1 MGRLLVGLSVAMIV
15 LSGCDA
21 MRGIPG
27 SGVSKSESRAAEDFE
42 RLDVRGIGTIH
53 VRFGDSPSLTVT
65 CDDNLSE
72 YVTTEYRDGLLRI
85 SLSESIS
92 PRVPLTFD
100 LVTRDLAAV
109 ELSGAA
115 KLVLHQAKLDQL
127 KLSASGACDLTAD
140 GAVDD
145 LEIDVSGAA
154 EIDAANFVAK
164 RVKISISGSGNAD
177 LHASESLDVT
187 VSGAGTVNC
196 AGNPKVTKQ
205 ISGIGKVNVGTN
217 AEAESHD

>member
-1 MGRLLVGLSVAMIV
+1 
-15 LSGCDA
+15 
-21 MRGIPG
+21 
-27 SGVSKSESRAAEDFE
+27 
-42 RLDVRGIGTIH
+42 
-53 VRFGDSPSLTVT
+53 
-65 CDDNLSE
+65 
-72 YVTTEYRDGLLRI
+72 
-85 SLSESIS
+85 
-92 PRVPLTFD
+92 

-115 KLVLHQAKLDQL
+115 KLVVHQAKLDQL

-154 EIDAANFVAK
+154 EIDAADFVAK